1 MKTNKIVLFFALV
14 VLALA
19 SSSCVTTK
27 HVRYLQDMPTAG
39 LPISKTLEAT
49 VAPFDELRIQVVTKS
64 GQNEELLKPFNQLR
78 NANTYGG
85 NVAGAGSLSTYLVDA
100 RGNIQFP
107 VLGDVHVE
115 GLTRLQ
121 LQDTIAARVTRE
133 GYLKDPLVVARIM
146 NFKVFMLSSS
156 GGKVINVPNER
167 CTFLEALA
175 LAGGL
180 DWYTRRDRIG
190 VMREVDGKRVI
201 HYLDPRSTEVFND
214 EFFVLQQNDIIFTE
228 ERPYKFFSN
237 NLNTVLGV
245 VSSLVSVLSI
255 YTVIYNFVKRQG
267 GQ

>member
-1 MKTNKIVLFFALV
+1 MKTNKIVLFFVLV

-19 SSSCVTTK
+19 FSSCVTTK
-27 HVRYLQDMPTAG
+27 HVRYLQDMPVEG
-39 LPISKTLEAT
+39 LPINKTLEAT

-78 NANTYGG
+78 GASTYGG
-85 NVAGAGSLSTYLVDA
+85 NVAGTGSLSTYLVDVA
-100 RGNIQFP
+100 
-107 VLGDVHVE
+107 

-121 LQDTIAARVTRE
+121 LQDTIAARVRRE
-133 GYLKDPLVVARIM
+133 GYLKDPLVVARFM

-156 GGKVINVPNER
+156 GGKVINVPNEH

-190 VMREVDGKRVI
+190 VMREVNGKRVI

-228 ERPYKFFSN
+228 ERSYQFFSN
-237 NLNTVLGV
+237 NLHTVLGV
-245 VSSLVSVLSI
+245 VSSLTSVLAI
-255 YTVIYNFVKRQG
+255 YTMITTFVQRQG
-267 GQ
+267 GD

>member
-1 MKTNKIVLFFALV
+1 METNRITLFFGFIVLIM
-14 VLALA
+14 A

-27 HVRYLQDMPTAG
+27 HVRYLQDMPIDG
-39 LPISKTLEAT
+39 LPINKTLEAT

-78 NANTYGG
+78 NAGQNLGG
-85 NVAGAGSLSTYLVDA
+85 NGASSLSGYLVDA

-107 VLGDVHVE
+107 VLGDVHVA

-121 LQDTIAARVTRE
+121 LQDTIAARITRD
-133 GYLKDPLVVARIM
+133 GYLKDPLVVARFL

-175 LAGGL
+175 MAGGL

-190 VMREVDGKRVI
+190 IMREVDGKRVI
-201 HYLDPRSTEVFND
+201 HYLDPRSTDIFND

-237 NLNTVLGV
+237 NLHTVLG
-245 VSSLVSVLSI
+245 LVSTLTSALSI
-255 YTVIYNFVKRQG
+255 YTMVYTFVKKQQG
-267 GQ
+267 E